1 MVSFTPQDWVK
12 RLSRA
17 LDERQGRYALL
28 SSYASGE
35 HPLPQAAD
43 PRWKSRADAFARRAR
58 TNYCGLASSSVRERL
73 TPVGFRSGSQGTND
87 IDQLAW
93 GWWQASHLDADSEL
107 VHSAALDLGEAYV
120 IVGMVNGK
128 LTITPEDPR
137 NVIVELDPL
146 DRRTP
151 IAGLKRWIDPVEN
164 KLRAI
169 LYLPDSI
176 HYFQRTRNAW
186 ESFDATFSMLEV
198 ESVNENPLGVVPIE
212 RFVNRPDLLGDGLA
226 EFEDAI
232 DVQERVNHL
241 CLNLLQIAE
250 AQAFRQ
256 RYVKG
261 LPTEDE
267 DGNPIDP
274 PFEALIHS
282 LWAVE
287 DTDVEFGEFQQ
298 VDLKPILD
306 ALSSATEAFV
316 TLTGLP
322 PHYVAGDLVNASA
335 DALAAA
341 EARLVAKVRARQRQF
356 GESWERVLRLA
367 GKWEG
372 VDLPEDIEVI
382 WADPERKTTAQLAD
396 AALKASQFGVPFR
409 TRMADYGKTPQEIER
424 MEAERDAD
432 AKHEAQR
439 AATATAAIM
448 GGPDN
453 ADGFPGVDQPARPAA
468 QD

>member
-120 IVGMVNGK
+120 IVGMVGGK

-176 HYFQRTRNAW
+176 HYFQRTRNVW
-186 ESFDATFSMLEV
+186 GRST
-198 ESVNENPLGVVPIE
+198 
-212 RFVNRPDLLGDGLA
+212 RPSRCSKSRASTRTPRRRTYRALRQPPRSPGRRAG
-226 EFEDAI
+226 
-232 DVQERVNHL
+232 RV
-241 CLNLLQIAE
+241 
-250 AQAFRQ
+250 RG
-256 RYVKG
+256 R
-261 LPTEDE
+261 D
-267 DGNPIDP
+267 
-274 PFEALIHS
+274 
-282 LWAVE
+282 
-287 DTDVEFGEFQQ
+287 
-298 VDLKPILD
+298 
-306 ALSSATEAFV
+306 
-316 TLTGLP
+316 
-322 PHYVAGDLVNASA
+322 
-335 DALAAA
+335 
-341 EARLVAKVRARQRQF
+341 RRAR
-356 GESWERVLRLA
+356 
-367 GKWEG
+367 
-372 VDLPEDIEVI
+372 
-382 WADPERKTTAQLAD
+382 
-396 AALKASQFGVPFR
+396 ASTISASTSSRSPRRRPSVSDTSRAYRPR
-409 TRMADYGKTPQEIER
+409 TR
-424 MEAERDAD
+424 
-432 AKHEAQR
+432 
-439 AATATAAIM
+439 TAT
-448 GGPDN
+448 
-453 ADGFPGVDQPARPAA
+453 R
-468 QD
+468 